1 MKKILLILIG
11 ITLIGCGYNP
21 IFQTKNI
28 SYKIDNI
35 ISKENK
41 ISKNFQ
47 KLISNY
53 SNDES
58 DNIFDIS
65 IEAEKKQ
72 RVVAKDTKG
81 NAEAFELSIFAKFT
95 IENKEI
101 KKIYNFQEST
111 IYKNI
116 DNKFELSQKEEELVD
131 QLIQKITQNLFIN
144 LSANIND

>member
-21 IFQTKNI
+21 IFQTKDI
-28 SYKIDNI
+28 SYKINNI
-35 ISKENK
+35 VSTENK
-41 ISKNFQ
+41 ISKNFS

-53 SNDES
+53 SNKES
-58 DNIFDIS
+58 NNIINIS

-72 RVVAKDTKG
+72 RVVTKDTKG
-81 NAEAFELSIFAKFT
+81 NAEVFELLIFAKFT

-101 KKIYNFQEST
+101 KKIYSFKEST
-111 IYKNI
+111 VYKNI
-116 DNKFELSQKEEELVD
+116 DNKFEMKQKEEELID

-144 LSANIND
+144 LSEM